1 MSQMKPTPKRK
12 MGMPTVFVALA
23 LLSANVAHAEPKRH
37 VPYKQAAIFGSV
49 FTWTYAL
56 ATGAPLTQCKPTG
69 THMRVEYGEDAE
81 LNVKTV
87 GLYTHNCLIKQYDTW
102 RLSHT
107 PMLNLTHW
115 AGDSTSENSRSTFD
129 IAAIPMLRWEKTF
142 GFMPYPV
149 DFELGVGFSYLND
162 VNIGTREK
170 STKFQFTDHS
180 GIGFSSPNRDW
191 RVGFA
196 FRHLSN
202 LGLKLPNNGANFFG
216 ASFEMK
222 FD

>member
-1 MSQMKPTPKRK
+1 MLKRIPAAK
-12 MGMPTVFVALA
+12 RPAWTSILLA
-23 LLSANVAHAEPKRH
+23 SGLLLGANMAHAQPKRH

-49 FTWTYAL
+49 FTWAYAL
-56 ATGAPLTQCKPTG
+56 ATGAPVTRCEPIG
-69 THMRVEYGEDAE
+69 SHARVEYGVDEE
-81 LNVKTV
+81 LTVKTV
-87 GLYTHNCLIKQYDTW
+87 GLYTHNCLIRQYDTW

-107 PMLNLTHW
+107 PMLNVTHW
-115 AGDSTSENSRSTFD
+115 AGDSTSQNSRSTFD
-129 IAAIPMLRWEKTF
+129 IAAIPMIRWEKTF
-142 GFMPYPV
+142 GFTPYPV
-149 DFELGVGFSYLND
+149 DFEMGVGFSYLND
-162 VNIGTREK
+162 VNIGSREK
-170 STKFQFTDHS
+170 STQFQFTDHF
-180 GIGFSSPNRDW
+180 GFGVSSPDRDW